1 MDTLFAKTKQRMEK
15 CVDSLEND
23 FASIRAGRA
32 NTAILNKVRVDYYG
46 TPTPVNE
53 VASITVSEATNLI
66 IKPWDSSLLKV
77 IERAINESDIGI
89 NPQNDGQ
96 VLRLLFPKLT
106 EDRRKEICKDI
117 SKRAESAKV
126 AMRSVR
132 RDSIDEVKK
141 MKKNNEI
148 TEDDVKN
155 AEKKI
160 QDITDKFTKLVDE
173 ISQKKEK
180 EILSL

>member
-1 MDTLFAKTKQRMEK
+1 M
-15 CVDSLEND
+15 
-23 FASIRAGRA
+23 
-32 NTAILNKVRVDYYG
+32 
-46 TPTPVNE
+46 
-53 VASITVSEATNLI
+53 
-66 IKPWDSSLLKV
+66 
-77 IERAINESDIGI
+77 
-89 NPQNDGQ
+89 
-96 VLRLLFPKLT
+96 
-106 EDRRKEICKDI
+106 KEICKDI

>member
-32 NTAILNKVRVDYYG
+32 NPAILNKVRVDYYG

-155 AEKKI
+155 SEKKI

>member
-1 MDTLFAKTKQRMEK
+1 MDTLFSKTKQRMEK

-32 NTAILNKVRVDYYG
+32 NPAILNKVRVDYYG

>member
-32 NTAILNKVRVDYYG
+32 NPAILNKVRVDYYG

-160 QDITDKFTKLVDE
+160 QDITDKFTKIVDE
-173 ISQKKEK
+173 ISQKKEE

>member
-1 MDTLFAKTKQRMEK
+1 M
-15 CVDSLEND
+15 VGSL
-23 FASIRAGRA
+23 
-32 NTAILNKVRVDYYG
+32 
-46 TPTPVNE
+46 
-53 VASITVSEATNLI
+53 TVSEATNLI

>member
-32 NTAILNKVRVDYYG
+32 NPAILNKVRVDYYG

>member
-15 CVDSLEND
+15 CVDSLDND

-32 NTAILNKVRVDYYG
+32 NPAILNKVRVDYYG